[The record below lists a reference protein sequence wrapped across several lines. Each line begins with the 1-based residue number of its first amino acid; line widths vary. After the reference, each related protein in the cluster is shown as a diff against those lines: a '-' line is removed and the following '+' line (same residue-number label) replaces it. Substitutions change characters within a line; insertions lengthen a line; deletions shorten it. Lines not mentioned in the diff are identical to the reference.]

1 MLYEY
6 SYVIDTQLTGLKLY
20 HSNKYGGKA
29 YPTPTTLVKP
39 TL

>member
-6 SYVIDTQLTGLKLY
+6 ISVIGTKPNILKLY
-20 HSNKYGGKA
+20 SSKKYGGKA